1 MAVSALKNAQ
11 KQEMTSLIQLNS
23 NHTQALLIC
32 NNQALIQLH
41 IAQEILLTFACHNL
55 ERCKKKDQMIMKI
68 IRVSLKKLENHL
80 MDSTSKTCGYPQHQ
94 FTSVSELPLLIVFWS
109 FTYSVYLLSTLP
121 GVLLLSFN
129 SDLLELLDSAPC
141 SHKTKLSLL
150 QMDRP
155 VCMLLQD
162 FLQFLL
168 LSSVA

>member
-32 NNQALIQLH
+32 KNHELIQLH

-141 SHKTKLSLL
+141 SHKKYL
-150 QMDRP
+150 MMHKP

-162 FLQFLL
+162 FSQFLL
-168 LSSVA
+168 LSSLA